1 MKVLQII
8 TRMNQGGTAR
18 WLEKLSI
25 ELTSPGWESILVAGT
40 VGQNE
45 VEDACFEKLQGIRV
59 PELGK
64 DQGPFKDFLAFIE
77 LRKLIKMHNPDVVNT
92 HTSKAGVLA
101 RLAILTIRT
110 KEVRVIHTF
119 HGHLLYGYFSKPV
132 ISLIIL
138 VEKLM
143 SRFTDH
149 YIVAGEIVRDQ
160 LIEVGIGNKQKF
172 SIIYPGVSSP
182 IKLKSRSIRRK
193 YGIRDDAIVVG
204 WMGRFESIKAP
215 FRVLELAQHF
225 PEIVFLMAGSGSQFE
240 AVKSKAPS
248 NLLLPGWSDASEIWS
263 VSDIALLTSENEALP
278 IALIEAGLLGI
289 PSIAENVGSVSEVVL
304 DGQTGYLC
312 NSFEQREQALY
323 GLSQNSHMRNV
334 MGEKAREYCSS
345 SFSVENFGENHTQV
359 YLGKCLNENG

>member
-1 MKVLQII
+1 MKILQII
-8 TRMNQGGTAR
+8 TRVNQGGTAR

-25 ELTSPGWESILVAGT
+25 ELATPGMETLLVAGT

-45 VEDACFEKLQGIRV
+45 VEDPCFEKLQGIRV
-59 PELGK
+59 RKLSK
-64 DQGPFKDFLAFIE
+64 DQGPFKDFLAFVE

-92 HTSKAGVLA
+92 HTSKAGVLG
-101 RLAILTIRT
+101 RLAILTIRN
-110 KEVRVIHTF
+110 KKVRVIHTF

-132 ISLIIL
+132 ITLINV

-143 SRFTDH
+143 LRCTDQ
-149 YIVAGEIVRDQ
+149 YIVAGVTVRDQ
-160 LIEVGIGNKQKF
+160 LIAAGIGDKQKF
-172 SIIYPGVSSP
+172 SIIYPGVSTP
-182 IKLKSRSIRRK
+182 IKLESQSVRRK

-215 FRVLELAQHF
+215 FRVLELAQRF
-225 PEIVFLMAGSGSQFE
+225 PEIIFLMAGSGSQFE

-248 NLLLPGWSDASEIWS
+248 NLLLPGWSDANEIWS

-312 NSFEQREQALY
+312 TSFEERELALDT
-323 GLSQNSHMRNV
+323 LSRSIHMRNA
-334 MGEKAREYCSS
+334 MGQKATEHCSI
-345 SFSVENFGENHTQV
+345 SFSVEKFRENHILV
-359 YLGKCLNENG
+359 YQGKSTD